1 MAEDVEHVTN
11 VCISDV
17 YMFMGRE
24 LDALDEVPVGDMVFM
39 GRELDA
45 LDEVPAGNILGVLRL
60 VT

>member
-1 MAEDVEHVTN
+1 VLHGRRRGTCHKWAEDVEHVTN

-24 LDALDEVPVGDMVFM
+24 LDALDEVP
-39 GRELDA
+39 
-45 LDEVPAGNILGVLRL
+45 AGNILGVLRL

>member
-24 LDALDEVPVGDMVFM
+24 LDALDEVP
-39 GRELDA
+39 
-45 LDEVPAGNILGVLRL
+45 AGNILGVLRL